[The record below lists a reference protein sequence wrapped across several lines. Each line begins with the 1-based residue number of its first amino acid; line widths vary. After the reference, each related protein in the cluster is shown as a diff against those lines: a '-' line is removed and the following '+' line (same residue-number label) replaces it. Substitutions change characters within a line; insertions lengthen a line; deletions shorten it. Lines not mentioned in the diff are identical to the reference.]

1 MIRELRRR
9 TRFVCPALAGIAL
22 LALASCQKLK
32 TPLEGPPQ
40 VPAAEQQRSAAC
52 WQWASS
58 RAERE
63 FARAQPGPGES
74 FGRTIPLRER
84 FDRFDAGK
92 RRQALY
98 QGCMKE
104 GVPEGAP

>member
-1 MIRELRRR
+1 MMKKLWER
-9 TRFVCPALAGIAL
+9 TRFACPAFAGIVL
-22 LALASCQKLK
+22 VLASCQKLE

-40 VPAAEQQRSAAC
+40 VPAGEQERSAAC

-63 FARAQPGPGES
+63 FSRSQPDPGQT

-84 FDRFDAGK
+84 FDRFDAEK

-98 QGCMKE
+98 QRCMAE
-104 GVPEGAP
+104 GSPEERP

>member
-1 MIRELRRR
+1 MMRELRKR
-9 TRFVCPALAGIAL
+9 TPLACPAFAGIAL
-22 LALASCQKLK
+22 LVLASCQKLE

-40 VPAAEQQRSAAC
+40 VPATEQERSTRC

-63 FARAQPGPGES
+63 FARTQPDPGEG
-74 FGRTIPLRER
+74 FGRTIPMRER

-92 RRQALY
+92 RRQTLY
-98 QGCMKE
+98 QRCMTE
-104 GVPEGAP
+104 GPPES